1 MKRIIGTGKKLNDA
15 AKLETAREI
24 KKQQELKLPKDF
36 KSEDLLKRIEAIEKF
51 LGI

>member
-1 MKRIIGTGKKLNDA
+1 MKNIIGTGKKINDV

-24 KKQQELKLPKDF
+24 KKQQETKLPKDF
-36 KSEDLLKRIEAIEKF
+36 KVEDLLKRIVSIEKF